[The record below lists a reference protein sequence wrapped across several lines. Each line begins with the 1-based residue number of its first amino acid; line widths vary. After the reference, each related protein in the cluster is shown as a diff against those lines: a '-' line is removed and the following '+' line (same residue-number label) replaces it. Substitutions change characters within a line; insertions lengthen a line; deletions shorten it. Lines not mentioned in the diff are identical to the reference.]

1 MRFLFLFITLCATS
15 SCISQYNNI
24 DELRSCF
31 KSIESVQEI
40 ENLISLS
47 NNHKGASVV
56 LAYNCTGKLMLLDY
70 YGNPFEKYRI
80 FINQTTQLDSIIQ
93 TNPKNIEIRL
103 LRYTIQH
110 NCPSFLLYNKDMSND
125 IKMIKRYFSQEDES
139 LQNHIKTI
147 LKSFKVDVK

>member
-1 MRFLFLFITLCATS
+1 MRFLLLIITLCATS
-15 SCISQYNNI
+15 KCFSQYNTI

-31 KSIESVQEI
+31 KTIESVHEI
-40 ENLISLS
+40 ENLISIS
-47 NNHKGASVV
+47 NNHIDDPVM

-70 YGNPFEKYRI
+70 YGNPFEKYKI

-110 NCPSFLLYNKDMSND
+110 NCPSFLLYNKDISND
-125 IKMIKRYFSQEDES
+125 IKMIKRYFSQEDAR
-139 LQNHIKTI
+139 LQDHIKTI
-147 LKSFKVDVK
+147 LKSFKEDV

>member
-1 MRFLFLFITLCATS
+1 MRFLLLIITLCATS
-15 SCISQYNNI
+15 KCFSQYNTI

-31 KSIESVQEI
+31 KTIESVHEI
-40 ENLISLS
+40 EDLISIS
-47 NNHKGASVV
+47 NNHIDDPVV

-125 IKMIKRYFSQEDES
+125 IKTIEMHLYQEDKS
-139 LQNHIKTI
+139 LQDHIKTI
-147 LKSFKVDVK
+147 LKSFKK

>member
-1 MRFLFLFITLCATS
+1 MRFLFFFITLCATS

-110 NCPSFLLYNKDMSND
+110 HCPSFLLYNKDMSND
-125 IKMIKRYFSQEDES
+125 IKMIEMYLSQVDKS
-139 LQNHIKTI
+139 LQDHIKTI
-147 LKSFKVDVK
+147 LNHLKKDV

>member
-1 MRFLFLFITLCATS
+1 MRFLFFIITLCATS
-15 SCISQYNNI
+15 SCISQYNTI
-24 DELRSCF
+24 DELRACF

-47 NNHKGASVV
+47 NNHTGDPVV

-93 TNPKNIEIRL
+93 TKPRNIEIRL

-110 NCPSFLLYNKDMSND
+110 NCPSFLLYNKDMSSD
-125 IKMIKRYFSQEDES
+125 IEMIEMYLSQEDKN
-139 LQNHIKTI
+139 LQDHIKTI
-147 LKSFKVDVK
+147 LKSFKKDV

>member
-1 MRFLFLFITLCATS
+1 MRFLLLIITICATS
-15 SCISQYNNI
+15 KCFCQYNTI

-31 KSIESVQEI
+31 KTIESVHEI
-40 ENLISLS
+40 EDLISIS
-47 NNHKGASVV
+47 NNHIDDPVV

-125 IKMIKRYFSQEDES
+125 IKMIKRYFSQEDAS
-139 LQNHIKTI
+139 LQDHIKTI
-147 LKSFKVDVK
+147 LKSFKEDV

>member
-1 MRFLFLFITLCATS
+1 MRFLLLIITLCATS
-15 SCISQYNNI
+15 KCFCQDNTI

-31 KSIESVQEI
+31 KTIESNHEI
-40 ENLISLS
+40 EDLISIS
-47 NNHKGASVV
+47 KNHKDDPVV

-70 YGNPFEKYRI
+70 YGNPFEKFRI

-93 TNPKNIEIRL
+93 SNPKNIEIRL

-125 IKMIKRYFSQEDES
+125 IKMIKMYFSQENNS
-139 LQNHIKTI
+139 LQDHIQTI
-147 LKSFKVDVK
+147 LKSLKNDV

>member
-1 MRFLFLFITLCATS
+1 MRFLFFIITLCFTPR
-15 SCISQYNNI
+15 CISQYNNI

-31 KSIESVQEI
+31 TTIESIQEI
-40 ENLISLS
+40 EDLISLS

-110 NCPSFLLYNKDMSND
+110 NCPAFLQYDNDISND
-125 IKMIKRYFSQEDES
+125 IKMIKKYFSQEDKC
-139 LQNHIKTI
+139 LQDHIKTI
-147 LKSFKVDVK
+147 LKSY

>member
-1 MRFLFLFITLCATS
+1 MRFLLLIITLCATS
-15 SCISQYNNI
+15 KCFCQYNNI

-31 KSIESVQEI
+31 KTIESVHEI
-40 ENLISLS
+40 EDLINMSK
-47 NNHKGASVV
+47 NHIDDPVV

-70 YGNPFEKYRI
+70 YGNPFEKYRR

-125 IKMIKRYFSQEDES
+125 IKMIKMYLSQENDS
-139 LQNHIKTI
+139 LQDHIKTI
-147 LKSFKVDVK
+147 LKSFKK

>member
-1 MRFLFLFITLCATS
+1 LRFLLLIITLCATS
-15 SCISQYNNI
+15 RCICQYNTI

-31 KSIESVQEI
+31 KTIESVREI
-40 ENLISLS
+40 EELISIS
-47 NNHKGASVV
+47 NNHIDDPVV
-56 LAYNCTGKLMLLDY
+56 SAYNCTGKLMLLDY

-80 FINQTTQLDSIIQ
+80 FINQTTQLDSIIK

-125 IKMIKRYFSQEDES
+125 LKMIEMYLSQEDIS
-139 LQNHIKTI
+139 LQDHINTI
-147 LKSFKVDVK
+147 LKSF